1 MPPSWSQT
9 LLQAGYSEAEI
20 AQLYDAR
27 RARTATPASTLRSA
41 SPAPSWPASSPSPGP
56 PPICG
61 TLAVIKAQAFG
72 ALRRTRGRSKK
83 TSDSAAKAA
92 VEALAARGIGVVGNP
107 PAKRPRLHD
116 GDGDLRI

>member
-1 MPPSWSQT
+1 M
-9 LLQAGYSEAEI
+9 
-20 AQLYDAR
+20 
-27 RARTATPASTLRSA
+27 
-41 SPAPSWPASSPSPGP
+41 
-56 PPICG
+56 
-61 TLAVIKAQAFG
+61 IKAQAFG